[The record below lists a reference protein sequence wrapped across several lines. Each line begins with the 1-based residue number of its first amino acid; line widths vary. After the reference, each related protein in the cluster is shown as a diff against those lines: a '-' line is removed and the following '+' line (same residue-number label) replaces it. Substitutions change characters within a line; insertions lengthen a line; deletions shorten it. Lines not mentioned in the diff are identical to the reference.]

1 MISEGS
7 PASLRSVPVYL
18 FTVNPFLSQLLGGHP
33 LEEESAPQR
42 RESCLKSFLP
52 SALLDRVSILQLSAS
67 SSAKDSG
74 ADAQHSP
81 HPAHPC
87 PSLTSLSSLTTGPE
101 PGEVNP
107 KD

>member
-42 RESCLKSFLP
+42 REPRLKSFLP

-81 HPAHPC
+81 PPAHPC